1 MGVFES
7 EEQFRQVIEK
17 IFTPMNDHPEVGPRL
32 NRARAPNRFEF
43 TDLGLRFDVTFTSPE
58 EAEAGRPLKWTW
70 NGTDCDWE
78 PVIFLTMP
86 SDVANRYFQ
95 GKENVA
101 MAVATG
107 KIKVRGPVSKLLE
120 LGPVTR
126 PVHALYREWLED
138 EGHDHLLA

>member
-1 MGVFES
+1 MSRFES
-7 EEQFRQVIEK
+7 VEQFREVIEK
-17 IFTPMNDHPEVGPRL
+17 IFTLMNDHPEVGPRL
-32 NRARAPNRFEF
+32 NKARAPNRFEF
-43 TDLGLRFDVTFTSPE
+43 TDLGLRFDVTYTGAE
-58 EAEAGRPLKWTW
+58 EAAAGRWLRWTW
-70 NGTDCDWE
+70 NGEGCDWE
-78 PVIFLTMP
+78 PVIRLTMP

-107 KIKVRGPVSKLLE
+107 KIKVRGPVPKLLE

-126 PVHALYREWLED
+126 PIHALYREWLED

>member
-7 EEQFRQVIEK
+7 EEEFKSVIER
-17 IFTPMNDHPEVGPRL
+17 IFQMMNDHPETGPRL
-32 NRARAPNRFEF
+32 HFAKAPNRFEF
-43 TDLGLRFDVTFTSPE
+43 TDLGLRFDVTHTSAG
-58 EAEAGRPLKWTW
+58 EAEAGRFLKWTW
-70 NGTDCDWE
+70 DGDGCDWE
-78 PVIFLTMP
+78 PVILIKMD

-95 GKENVA
+95 GKENLA

-107 KIKVRGPVSKLLE
+107 RIKVRGPVSKLLE

-126 PVHALYREWLED
+126 PIHALYREWLED